1 MKIRSRDRK
10 QDEKTK
16 GSLIKRQKE
25 RRFIEQM
32 NELCGLVGMLS
43 GDVKGSDRH
52 V

>member
-1 MKIRSRDRK
+1 MQIRSRDRK

-16 GSLIKRQKE
+16 QRLTKRESDRQ
-25 RRFIEQM
+25 FIEKM

-43 GDVKGSDRH
+43 GDDKGGDRH